1 MKVFLSGSITADN
14 DYKIMFY
21 VAHEHFNNL
30 GHTVFDPSRLPP
42 DWEYNKY
49 IRVCLKELTSC
60 DAIYYVNDVTTSK
73 GSFIERIVAAACGIE
88 EIV

>member
-1 MKVFLSGSITADN
+1 MKSTKNNTRSNHESIPIRIDN
-14 DYKIMFY
+14 IRQGLQNNVLFMK
-21 VAHEHFNNL
+21 HRHFNNL

-60 DAIYYVNDVTTSK
+60 DAIYYVNDVTYK
-73 GSFIERIVAAACGIE
+73 
-88 EIV
+88 